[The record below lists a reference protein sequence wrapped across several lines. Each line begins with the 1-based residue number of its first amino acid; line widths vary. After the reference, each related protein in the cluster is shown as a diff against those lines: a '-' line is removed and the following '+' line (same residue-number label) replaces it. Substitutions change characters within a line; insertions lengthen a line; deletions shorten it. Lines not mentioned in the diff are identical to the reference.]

1 MTSASTH
8 PAQTDATADGSRVG
22 AGASGITAFGAA
34 ASSVTGSGVADAGTS
49 TPQGSG
55 GGHKKRGPAARIWS
69 VVWRGLAFLLLLLL
83 FFLAGVL
90 LALRNENVQAWI
102 KDEVNAVL
110 AASAAES
117 GLHIRL
123 TSLSGALPFT
133 AQVGVEL
140 ADAHG
145 LWLEAPQNAF
155 VWDWAALPGRVRI
168 AELTSTG
175 PRLLRLPDLPPSPP
189 EPPSPPLT
197 EASLRETLGEAV
209 RAISGLP
216 GWLPDVL
223 LDRVAVVDAQL
234 PASLLGAMPPT
245 DTPAN
250 VRADALADAKPGAA
264 ADAPANTSANTPA
277 ARNGN
282 RTAEGQNA
290 GTAEHGAAQSAARQD
305 TPGAPAASQ
314 PSDKLP
320 TDKLPAASQSSDSY
334 FLANIEA
341 TLRAGNTGGHL
352 TALLTAYGANN
363 ASLPLP
369 GVPSGGL
376 EVRLELNFAPRQSG
390 TVTPSAMALTVDS
403 TLEATVLPAGHAG
416 AAHADPSAGADAQA
430 GQTTPATTATGITA
444 NGSTSSTATTATG
457 TSTAAAPVPA
467 TVPAQGA
474 DKTSTTKAASGP
486 LATLLGGGARIS
498 LALGAEVEAPEK
510 PGAPGSPDAMATV
523 ARVGL
528 NKFSIQAGP
537 LSTAG
542 HAFWQSAP
550 AAPAGGA
557 VPQPASPQIAPTQAA
572 TPLAEPVQGTT
583 PQAPSS
589 QGTTPLAA
597 SPHVAPAQAAAPLAA
612 SSKAV
617 PSQATPSQKTSPQE
631 SSWLSGPLDVDLQV
645 SIAPSRSAPA
655 NARQAAVQPSA
666 QSTAQAAAQVATADE
681 SADPL
686 DMLASPATVRLTAAG
701 PLAAPDLTLRV
712 ECADLRMG
720 THRLEQAAVHLGAAP
735 LNWQEALMVAQDRK
749 RDLAAS
755 NAAPPA
761 PAAAPPK
768 APDAAPNDS
777 AAQDAGTAQTADAAP
792 PKAAPSK
799 RPELTVQLDVNG
811 RWDGQPLSL
820 ESQIFAGRSEEDM
833 LQAGLRNLR
842 LNALGLAAAGQVT
855 ATLPPGSMPACDGK
869 LDVRV
874 ADWAALS
881 TLVPGAR
888 LDGEAAL
895 SLELRTDRVA
905 VTTTASNRASPNDQ
919 NGHSAAAQ
927 AAQDSQAASENPP
940 ATPAASNS
948 SVAPASATAEPAQ
961 RYSQKAELRFNVPR
975 LNYSA
980 GADAPLTLRN
990 LAGEL
995 TLKDAFGPGSLTA
1008 RIDLGNVHQG
1018 DLSLGARVRA
1028 NGPLSGPL
1036 DASVETSGAVAAHVN
1051 ARWQPGLVQVQ
1062 RLEAHVSGRDL
1073 GFRATP
1079 GAALRYGDGG
1089 LDLKGLDIRLV
1100 PGGRLRAQASLAQDK
1115 LDVRLDLE
1123 GLALTPWKK
1132 FVPALPEG
1140 TVEAQVRLT
1149 GNPSQPGGN
1158 FRLGVRQLR
1167 IPNSPLKP
1175 LNVGLTGRIEANG
1188 GSSGSLVARL
1198 DMDKESVQ
1206 ALGGSEARLEV
1217 RLPLLFGKDGLPQPN
1232 MQGPL
1237 RGQVRWKGAAGP
1249 LWSLLPIADQRFAGN
1264 VAMNVDLGG
1273 TLAAPSAKGSVL
1285 VDKGKYENLLQGVL
1299 LTNINLRLNLE
1310 EGRGGNSGK
1319 KQGGLPGVAR
1329 LELDASGGLGG
1340 KLRVAGFA
1348 SLDGSRLDIKT
1359 TIDHLRPLSRRDIR
1373 IELSGEAGVTGS
1385 AAAPQV
1391 AGKII
1396 VNQGLIQLNKLAVG
1410 GSVTTLPITE
1420 APDPSQVAQ
1429 QAAAPEKPAA
1439 RGNLNINIVIPGRFF
1454 VEGHGLTSEWKAD
1467 LLVSGTPEDPQI
1479 TGQITAI
1486 KGTFDFLTKVFKLSR
1501 GSITFAG
1508 GSLSNPLLDIK
1519 LSNETPNLTSYVTIS
1534 GTVRKMKLTL
1544 SSEPEM
1550 PRDEILAQ
1558 ILFGKSTNELGR
1570 LENLRLAGAVAQL
1583 AGFGSGGGGIFD
1595 LTRKALGVDV
1605 LRLNST
1611 PGTASGGQSE
1621 DEGMGAGTAV
1631 EMGKY
1636 ISDIIYVG
1644 VQQGMKQGSTAFII
1658 QLEITP
1664 RTSLELRSEQQ
1675 NTWGG
1680 IRWKYNY

>member
-22 AGASGITAFGAA
+22 AGASGVTASGAA

-55 GGHKKRGPAARIWS
+55 GGHKKRGLAARIWS

-83 FFLAGVL
+83 LFLAGVL

-277 ARNGN
+277 AGNGN

-305 TPGAPAASQ
+305 TPGA
-314 PSDKLP
+314 
-320 TDKLPAASQSSDSY
+320 PAASQSSDSY

-597 SPHVAPAQAAAPLAA
+597 SPHVAPAQAAAPLTA

-820 ESQIFAGRSEEDM
+820 ESQIFAGRSEGDM

-1429 QAAAPEKPAA
+1429 QAAAPEKPVA